1 MPDGGTFSISTKN
14 TYLPSKSGNN
24 EEFIMIILKDTGHGM
39 NEHVK
44 KHLFEPFFT
53 TKEKGKGTGLGL
65 ASVFGTIQKHEGFI
79 EVDSKLKNGA
89 EFRIFFRTT
98 PEPLSI
104 EHSKKQMDFELSKQ
118 MSILFVDDE
127 KFIRELAENFL
138 GNETNLIIKENGLEA
153 LNYYKSNFADIDI
166 VILDLIM
173 PEMDGKET
181 YRRMKT
187 INPNIKI
194 ILISGYSVDKEV
206 QLFSNNNKQ
215 IYLQKPFDRN
225 ELLQAIEQLNLS
237 RSE

>member
-1 MPDGGTFSISTKN
+1 
-14 TYLPSKSGNN
+14 
-24 EEFIMIILKDTGHGM
+24 
-39 NEHVK
+39 
-44 KHLFEPFFT
+44 
-53 TKEKGKGTGLGL
+53 
-65 ASVFGTIQKHEGFI
+65 
-79 EVDSKLKNGA
+79 
-89 EFRIFFRTT
+89 
-98 PEPLSI
+98 
-104 EHSKKQMDFELSKQ
+104 MDFELSKQ